1 MMLQNPNRNIFVASM
16 INNKVVCTRIPDDL
30 HVHVHARLGYL
41 NVVKN
46 SFCKKRVQLI
56 ELCGLLQR
64 LVYSCCCSVL
74 FYLIGACSKFVA
86 LSLRDVERFK
96 RQKVKDLK
104 DVFTSYAIMQIERC
118 KKVGEST
125 MTAAEASGS
134 GVLLCGVC
142 SHSAYNV
149 SCTCSMKSS

>member
-1 MMLQNPNRNIFVASM
+1 M
-16 INNKVVCTRIPDDL
+16 
-30 HVHVHARLGYL
+30 
-41 NVVKN
+41 
-46 SFCKKRVQLI
+46 
-56 ELCGLLQR
+56 
-64 LVYSCCCSVL
+64 
-74 FYLIGACSKFVA
+74 A

-142 SHSAYNV
+142 SHSAYNI
-149 SCTCSMKSS
+149 SGRCSMEL